1 MAIDDADQSDSGDF
15 SEREESDLESGAD
28 ADANPSARV
37 GEYTWEDFMIE
48 HGYGTEV
55 STLYPDEPTGDEQ
68 LGLDTDESQTV
79 PTGADW
85 DRVDFDPTAYLG
97 IHPDDLRSETMPV
110 AGDNADV
117 LQDIFLEYVDP
128 ETTPVT
134 KDVWTW
140 EHYKW
145 EYYYDDDGSRP
156 RDGDGEIIRH
166 DKEEA
171 LGFDPETLEQRLFA
185 GDEAAMELD
194 ELVEERTVNIQDE
207 IDEDDFF
214 SSVDGNTTVSNR
226 YDLEKAVPM
235 DKKTHFREVERY
247 WVNKPYAYV
256 VIFHSE
262 KENEKKYYM
271 VEPYL
276 NEIELEL
283 QEFLSGKLR
292 TAIKYSDDGI
302 KEKATED
309 GRRVVIEDEAR
320 RLLKRYDL
328 FEKTGGG
335 TQQSILETFQSL
347 GDLQSLQNIL
357 DDESNKSNESNESN
371 ESDESDEADE
381 DGSAKD
387 DTDEAAS
394 EGELEPMSD
403 PETTQLEGIE
413 VRPEPAILA
422 DDPDTLNEYQVE
434 KLLYQLK
441 RNFIGYE
448 RIDGI
453 KHDINVEDVSC
464 DGYNSPVFVYH
475 SEYEQIISNIYH
487 GDDELDDFVVK
498 LAQRSG
504 KGISKRLP
512 QVDATLPDG
521 SRAQL
526 TLGQEVSDHGT
537 NYTIRQFKDVPFT
550 PIDLINWNTFSLD
563 EMAFLWL
570 AIENHKS
577 LIFAGGTAS
586 GKTTSLNAVS
596 LFIPSSAKIVSIE
609 DTREVE
615 LPQRNWIASVTRPSF
630 SDDEQGDVDEFDLLE
645 AALRQRPDYIV
656 MGEIRGEEGRT
667 LFQVMSTGHTTYT
680 TFHADSVDEV
690 LKRFTTDPINV
701 SKTMFTALDLVSI
714 QTQTRVQGRKVRRNK
729 SLTEINHYEAEHD
742 EINVQDVYQWQAETD
757 EYLKMGDSNTLD
769 EIQFDRGWS
778 NEKLQEELFKREVIL
793 AYLIKNGLNTYAEVA
808 ATAQAFI
815 NDPDTILTLIANG
828 QLEESLTDLRE
839 MESVL
844 IDVDQE
850 KEELVPRPDA
860 SSETYNLSMDILER
874 AEESLFEEYR
884 GKVPSGLASA
894 LGNIED
900 EEPIDVEQGDGD
912 AFDFEESADGAV
924 DENEWELDDGSS
936 AFGVETAD
944 GEREPAWLSD
954 DTGFEIGASG
964 EVDTTADAS
973 ASSSREDQS
982 DSNQRRRTAD
992 TQSAETAVEQSS
1004 TGAGESASTPAASTP
1019 NESATIFPSD
1029 DPDEDDLGGLFDDM
1043 GETIDQLEST
1053 DSPAESKSLEA
1064 EPSTDNLDTESLFP
1078 DGDFESIFDPDG
1090 NDPSKSTDAG
1100 SKTDD
1105 IETAIRD
1112 VQSEDTAVNE
1122 SPSTTSDSSTT
1133 ESDESESDDTQ
1144 PADAGEPDP
1153 DETESI
1159 DPPTIELGDSKVD
1172 DTESADPPTIEL
1184 GDSKVDDTESAD
1196 PPTIELGDSDEE
1208 ENESVDPP
1216 TIELGDASDDD
1227 QDEATENDEDDPSS
1241 SPEPMAGDPTEAAS
1255 SGETSDDEAIPAAPP
1270 DSSEEADVGEGES
1283 TTALED
1289 GDADDNGTS
1298 QSEGDVAEEDTGEDA
1313 SLEETANAAAVD
1325 TGGNESLFEDETDS
1339 VFSETDE
1346 TPDDDDSLF
1355 DSTDQVQTDDSIFSH
1370 DKTVDDDETADDDE
1384 TVDDNESAADADT
1397 PDHETTDGES
1407 TLDDSEE
1414 TNS

>member
-1 MAIDDADQSDSGDF
+1 MAIDEADQSDAGKF
-15 SEREESDLESGAD
+15 SEDEASESVSEDEKSHGSD
-28 ADANPSARV
+28 SDSSVRV
-37 GEYTWEDFMIE
+37 GEYTWADFMAE
-48 HGYGTEV
+48 YGYGDEV
-55 STLYPDEPTGDEQ
+55 SALYPDDPEPETDDQ
-68 LGLDTDESQTV
+68 LGLDTDETVEPTV
-79 PTGADW
+79 PRGDDW
-85 DRVDFDPTAYLG
+85 NQVEFDPESYLSR
-97 IHPDDLRSETMPV
+97 HPDTLESIIADPAKPNAET
-110 AGDNADV
+110 
-117 LQDIFLEYVDP
+117 LQEIFLEYVDP

-145 EYYYDDDGSRP
+145 EYYYEDDGSRP
-156 RDGDGEIIRH
+156 RDSNGEIVRH
-166 DKEEA
+166 DEEDA
-171 LGFDPETLEQRLFA
+171 LGFDPDTIEQRLFA

-207 IDEDDFF
+207 IDEDEFF
-214 SSVDGNTTVSNR
+214 STAAGNTTVSNR
-226 YDLEKAVPM
+226 YDLEKSVPM
-235 DKKTHFREVERY
+235 DKKTHFQEVERY

-271 VEPYL
+271 IEPYR
-276 NEIELEL
+276 NEIEQEI

-292 TAIKYSDDGI
+292 TAIKYSEDGI
-302 KEKATED
+302 KEKTTED
-309 GRRVVIEDEAR
+309 GRRTVIEDETR

-328 FEKTGGG
+328 FKKVSGS
-335 TQQSILETFQSL
+335 TQKSLLETL
-347 GDLQSLQNIL
+347 KTLL
-357 DDESNKSNESNESN
+357 DDE
-371 ESDESDEADE
+371 DDADE
-381 DGSAKD
+381 D
-387 DTDEAAS
+387 EAS
-394 EGELEPMSD
+394 GPD
-403 PETTQLEGIE
+403 PLEGIS

-422 DDPDTLNEYQVE
+422 DDPDTLSEYQVE

-441 RNFIGYE
+441 RDFIGYE

-453 KHDINVEDVSC
+453 KHDINVEDISV

-487 GDDELDDFVVK
+487 GEDELDDFVVK

-526 TLGQEVSDHGT
+526 TLGKEVSDHGT

-630 SDDEQGDVDEFDLLE
+630 ADDEQGDVDEFDLLE

-757 EYLKMGDSNTLD
+757 EFLKMGDSNTLE

-778 NEKLQEELFKREVIL
+778 KEKLEEELFKREVII

-808 ATAQAFI
+808 ATVQAFI

-828 QLEESLTDLRE
+828 HLEDSLDDLRE

-850 KEELVPRPDA
+850 KEELVPRPEATD
-860 SSETYNLSMDILER
+860 ETYNLSMDLLER

-894 LGNIED
+894 LG
-900 EEPIDVEQGDGD
+900 GD
-912 AFDFEESADGAV
+912 AEAETVEVDRANTDEFEFAGEVDASV
-924 DENEWELDDGSS
+924 DEDEWELGNSS
-936 AFGVETAD
+936 TAFGTDSSGETD
-944 GEREPAWLSD
+944 EPAWLSD
-954 DTGFEIGASG
+954 DTGFDISDDAGAEAESSPDETTAETTTDEAATDEPTVDG
-964 EVDTTADAS
+964 ALPASTTATDSAPSTPEVDDENPDIESPDEVETDDDRNPTAM
-973 ASSSREDQS
+973 
-982 DSNQRRRTAD
+982 
-992 TQSAETAVEQSS
+992 
-1004 TGAGESASTPAASTP
+1004 
-1019 NESATIFPSD
+1019 PSD
-1029 DPDEDDLGGLFDDM
+1029 DSTDDELGGLFDDIDETV
-1043 GETIDQLEST
+1043 GELEDTGATTPDDSALEST
-1053 DSPAESKSLEA
+1053 PQDDG
-1064 EPSTDNLDTESLFP
+1064 TD
-1078 DGDFESIFDPDG
+1078 SIFDPETAD
-1090 NDPSKSTDAG
+1090 DTAG
-1100 SKTDD
+1100 DFSDQLEPADTDD
-1105 IETAIRD
+1105 R
-1112 VQSEDTAVNE
+1112 S
-1122 SPSTTSDSSTT
+1122 
-1133 ESDESESDDTQ
+1133 
-1144 PADAGEPDP
+1144 
-1153 DETESI
+1153 
-1159 DPPTIELGDSKVD
+1159 
-1172 DTESADPPTIEL
+1172 
-1184 GDSKVDDTESAD
+1184 
-1196 PPTIELGDSDEE
+1196 
-1208 ENESVDPP
+1208 
-1216 TIELGDASDDD
+1216 
-1227 QDEATENDEDDPSS
+1227 
-1241 SPEPMAGDPTEAAS
+1241 
-1255 SGETSDDEAIPAAPP
+1255 PAA
-1270 DSSEEADVGEGES
+1270 G
-1283 TTALED
+1283 
-1289 GDADDNGTS
+1289 
-1298 QSEGDVAEEDTGEDA
+1298 
-1313 SLEETANAAAVD
+1313 
-1325 TGGNESLFEDETDS
+1325 DETDS
-1339 VFSETDE
+1339 IFASDADSIFS
-1346 TPDDDDSLF
+1346 DDDTDGTDDGSLF
-1355 DSTDQVQTDDSIFSH
+1355 DDSGTPATADDSIFRQSEN
-1370 DKTVDDDETADDDE
+1370 TDDDGDDKGLF
-1384 TVDDNESAADADT
+1384 DD
-1397 PDHETTDGES
+1397 TDGD
-1407 TLDDSEE
+1407 TDA
-1414 TNS
+1414 

>member
-1 MAIDDADQSDSGDF
+1 MAIDEADHSDAGNFSDDEASESASVDEKSHESDSDPGV
-15 SEREESDLESGAD
+15 
-28 ADANPSARV
+28 RV
-37 GEYTWEDFMIE
+37 GAYTWADFMAE
-48 HGYGTEV
+48 HGYGDEV
-55 STLYPDEPTGDEQ
+55 SALYPDDSESEVDDQ
-68 LGLDTDESQTV
+68 LGLDTDEAVEPTV
-79 PTGADW
+79 PSGDDW
-85 DRVDFDPTAYLG
+85 TRVSFDPTAYLG
-97 IHPDDLRSETMPV
+97 RHPDTLESVIADP
-110 AGDNADV
+110 AKPNAEI
-117 LQDIFLEYVDP
+117 LQDAFLEYVDP

-145 EYYYDDDGSRP
+145 EYYYEDDGSRP
-156 RDGDGEIIRH
+156 RDADGEIIRH
-166 DKEEA
+166 DEEDA
-171 LGFDPETLEQRLFA
+171 LGFDPDTIEQRLFA
-185 GDEAAMELD
+185 GDEAAMVLD
-194 ELVEERTVNIQDE
+194 DLVEERTVNIQDE
-207 IDEDDFF
+207 LDEDDFF
-214 SSVDGNTTVSNR
+214 STASGNTTVTNR

-247 WVNKPYAYV
+247 WVNKPYACV

-271 VEPYL
+271 IEPYR
-276 NEIELEL
+276 NEIEQEL

-292 TAIKYSDDGI
+292 TAIKYSEDGI

-309 GRRVVIEDEAR
+309 GRRAVIEDETR

-328 FEKTGGG
+328 FEKSSGRTKK
-335 TQQSILETFQSL
+335 SLLET
-347 GDLQSLQNIL
+347 LQTLL
-357 DDESNKSNESNESN
+357 DD
-371 ESDESDEADE
+371 DE
-381 DGSAKD
+381 D
-387 DTDEAAS
+387 TEDEEA
-394 EGELEPMSD
+394 GPK
-403 PETTQLEGIE
+403 PLEGLS
-413 VRPEPAILA
+413 VRPEPAILE
-422 DDPDTLNEYQVE
+422 DDPDTLSEYQVE
-434 KLLYQLK
+434 KLLYLLK

-453 KHDINVEDVSC
+453 KHDINVEDISV

-487 GDDELDDFVVK
+487 GEDELDDFVVK

-630 SDDEQGDVDEFDLLE
+630 TDDEQGDVDEFDLLE

-757 EYLKMGDSNTLD
+757 EFLKMGDSNTLE

-778 NEKLQEELFKREVIL
+778 KEKLEEELFKREVII

-808 ATAQAFI
+808 ATVQAFI

-828 QLEESLTDLRE
+828 YLEDSLEDLRE

-850 KEELVPRPDA
+850 KEELVPRPEATD
-860 SSETYNLSMDILER
+860 ETYNLSMDLLER

-894 LGNIED
+894 LSGIEQEETIDVDRADTDEFEFAGEVDTSID
-900 EEPIDVEQGDGD
+900 EET
-912 AFDFEESADGAV
+912 
-924 DENEWELDDGSS
+924 WELGDSSS
-936 AFGVETAD
+936 AFDIDSSEEPD
-944 GEREPAWLSD
+944 EPAWLSD
-954 DTGFEIGASG
+954 DAAFDISDESEATTSSDAA
-964 EVDTTADAS
+964 TADAETGDTPS
-973 ASSSREDQS
+973 TGFDQDAPPETATDGPAADGALPAPSTELESSQSTPEADSESAADTETPSDAHAEGGHDQSTTAADSTASSTDTTDDTESTSR
-982 DSNQRRRTAD
+982 
-992 TQSAETAVEQSS
+992 
-1004 TGAGESASTPAASTP
+1004 
-1019 NESATIFPSD
+1019 PSD
-1029 DPDEDDLGGLFDDM
+1029 GPTDEDLGGLFDDM
-1043 GETIDQLEST
+1043 GDAVETLEGDPDHTTAEST
-1053 DSPAESKSLEA
+1053 D
-1064 EPSTDNLDTESLFP
+1064 TDTAADPMIRE
-1078 DGDFESIFDPDG
+1078 DDFESIFDPD
-1090 NDPSKSTDAG
+1090 
-1100 SKTDD
+1100 
-1105 IETAIRD
+1105 
-1112 VQSEDTAVNE
+1112 
-1122 SPSTTSDSSTT
+1122 
-1133 ESDESESDDTQ
+1133 
-1144 PADAGEPDP
+1144 
-1153 DETESI
+1153 
-1159 DPPTIELGDSKVD
+1159 
-1172 DTESADPPTIEL
+1172 SADDAV
-1184 GDSKVDDTESAD
+1184 GDF
-1196 PPTIELGDSDEE
+1196 SDHLEE
-1208 ENESVDPP
+1208 
-1216 TIELGDASDDD
+1216 A
-1227 QDEATENDEDDPSS
+1227 EADDP
-1241 SPEPMAGDPTEAAS
+1241 E
-1255 SGETSDDEAIPAAPP
+1255 
-1270 DSSEEADVGEGES
+1270 
-1283 TTALED
+1283 
-1289 GDADDNGTS
+1289 
-1298 QSEGDVAEEDTGEDA
+1298 
-1313 SLEETANAAAVD
+1313 
-1325 TGGNESLFEDETDS
+1325 
-1339 VFSETDE
+1339 SETDE
-1346 TPDDDDSLF
+1346 TSGGDTATGDGSESSTAADATTEPSITIDLPPTEGDKPDAGADSKSSQAESADDSDGESTTESSGESIFAADDSIFSDDGADETDDASLF
-1355 DSTDQVQTDDSIFSH
+1355 DDRSRPATTDDSIFRQS
-1370 DKTVDDDETADDDE
+1370 DEADDEDTDE
-1384 TVDDNESAADADT
+1384 
-1397 PDHETTDGES
+1397 PD
-1407 TLDDSEE
+1407 EE
-1414 TNS
+1414 TDR